1 MRMLTTK
8 NEQRSRGKNVGAKNG
23 FPTVHVKPTKG
34 DSWEGRLKA
43 KSQTIMMLGL
53 GSGP

>member
-1 MRMLTTK
+1 MKGRQSFSIGRRIRKKITTK

-34 DSWEGRLKA
+34 DS
-43 KSQTIMMLGL
+43 
-53 GSGP
+53 